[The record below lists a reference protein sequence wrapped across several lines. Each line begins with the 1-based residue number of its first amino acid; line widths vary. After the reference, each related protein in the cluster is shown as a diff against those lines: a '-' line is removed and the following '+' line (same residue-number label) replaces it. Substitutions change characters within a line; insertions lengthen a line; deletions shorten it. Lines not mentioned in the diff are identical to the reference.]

1 MVDRAND
8 DRVVAG
14 PNPTDGAFKLWQCP
28 GSLPVSFERCTNI
41 RWILLSV
48 LVYMP
53 GEVKYPTQGV
63 NVYPVADSIFY
74 LVNNVYTTLVKHIV
88 NVKVNAGLRIHTRET
103 FDGYRRSIPYRYHG
117 RILRGCGE
125 GHGR

>member
-14 PNPTDGAFKLWQCP
+14 PNPTDSAFKLWQFP

-41 RWILLSV
+41 RLILLSG
-48 LVYMP
+48 VYA

-63 NVYPVADSIFY
+63 NV
-74 LVNNVYTTLVKHIV
+74 
-88 NVKVNAGLRIHTRET
+88 
-103 FDGYRRSIPYRYHG
+103 
-117 RILRGCGE
+117 
-125 GHGR
+125 